1 MVIYG
6 GIDLTGNIGGKFVKE
21 ILHILEDTVIDT
33 VKLIP
38 FLLIAYLIMEYIEH
52 KTTNKTKEAI
62 RKSGRF
68 GPLIGS
74 ILGAFPQCGFSVTAT
89 NLYAGR
95 VITLGTLFAVYL
107 STSDEMLP
115 ILLSEGISGKLILKI
130 LGIKIIIGLI
140 AGFLIDMILINKEEE
155 EQNNIENICE
165 HEHCHCE
172 EGIWKSAIKHTINVF
187 IFIFIISL
195 LLNIVIEYIGE
206 DTLAGLISGKPIIS
220 ALIAGLIGLIPNC
233 ASSVILTELY
243 LSNVLSLA
251 VMIGGLLVNAG
262 VGLIVLFKVN
272 HNQKENIKIVIWL
285 YLIGVISAI
294 LLQYL
299 I

>member
-1 MVIYG
+1 MHE
-6 GIDLTGNIGGKFVKE
+6 L
-21 ILHILEDTVIDT
+21 LHALEHTLEDTI
-33 VKLIP
+33 KILP

-62 RKSGRF
+62 KKSGRF
-68 GPLIGS
+68 GPFIGS
-74 ILGAFPQCGFSVTAT
+74 LLGAFPQCGFSVTAT

-115 ILLSEGISGKLILKI
+115 ILLSEGVAGPLILKI
-130 LGIKIIIGLI
+130 LGIKILIGII
-140 AGFLIDMILINKEEE
+140 AGVIIDLILNKFYKNKKEE
-155 EQNNIENICE
+155 NKIESICE
-165 HEHCHCE
+165 HDHCHCE
-172 EGIWKSAIKHTINVF
+172 DGIWKSAIKHTINVF

-195 LLNIVIEYIGE
+195 LLNIAIEYIGE
-206 DTLAGLISGKPIIS
+206 DKLAGLISNKPIIS
-220 ALIAGLIGLIPNC
+220 ALVAALIGLIPNC
-233 ASSVILTELY
+233 ASSVILTQLY
-243 LSNVLSLA
+243 LSNVLGLA

-272 HNQKENIKIVIWL
+272 HNQKENIGIVTGL

-294 LLQYL
+294 VLQF
-299 I
+299 IGI

>member
-1 MVIYG
+1 M
-6 GIDLTGNIGGKFVKE
+6 
-21 ILHILEDTVIDT
+21 
-33 VKLIP
+33 
-38 FLLIAYLIMEYIEH
+38 LL
-52 KTTNKTKEAI
+52 
-62 RKSGRF
+62 
-68 GPLIGS
+68 
-74 ILGAFPQCGFSVTAT
+74 
-89 NLYAGR
+89 
-95 VITLGTLFAVYL
+95 
-107 STSDEMLP
+107 
-115 ILLSEGISGKLILKI
+115 
-130 LGIKIIIGLI
+130 
-140 AGFLIDMILINKEEE
+140 
-155 EQNNIENICE
+155 
-165 HEHCHCE
+165 
-172 EGIWKSAIKHTINVF
+172 SAIKHTINVF

-285 YLIGVISAI
+285 YLMGVISAI